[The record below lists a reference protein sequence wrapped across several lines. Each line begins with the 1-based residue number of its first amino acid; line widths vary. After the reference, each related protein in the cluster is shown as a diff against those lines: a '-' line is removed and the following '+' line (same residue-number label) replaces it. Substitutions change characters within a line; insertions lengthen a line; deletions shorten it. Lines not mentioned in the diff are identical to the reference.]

1 MRRERDTRD
10 GEGTRA
16 VGKGHARRGRDMR
29 GAPGEARAAGK
40 TRAAHWGRDTH
51 WVLRSGGLKVRLAQ
65 VDCVGEFKGK
75 GSGRVFGN
83 DQR

>member
-1 MRRERDTRD
+1 MPQSSSSLAALAKVLKAADGPRRMDSSHM
-10 GEGTRA
+10 G
-16 VGKGHARRGRDMR
+16 RGSI
-29 GAPGEARAAGK
+29 GSAEVHG
-40 TRAAHWGRDTH
+40 